1 VAKLGIF
8 GGTFNPPHIGHL
20 ICAQEARAQLGLDR
34 VVLVPA
40 FKPPHKDIAADPGPS
55 ARLRLCQLAVE
66 GDDALEVSSLEVE
79 RGGTSYTIDT
89 LRLLA
94 DQYPG
99 DDLTLVLGGDVAQG
113 LPGWR
118 DPEGILELASL
129 AVAERG
135 GVRRLDIMQRLDPL
149 ARDDRIEFFD
159 MPRCEVSSSAIRR
172 RVAASMPVRYLV
184 PESVRCELEAQGWY
198 TKGTQ

>member
-1 VAKLGIF
+1 MAKLGIF

-34 VVLVPA
+34 VVLVPTA
-40 FKPPHKDIAADPGPS
+40 KPPHKEISSDPGPV

-66 GDDALEVSSLEVE
+66 GDSGLEASSLEVD

-89 LRLLA
+89 LR
-94 DQYPG
+94 QFREHHP
-99 DDLTLVLGGDVAQG
+99 DDELTLVLGGDVAQG

-118 DPEGILELASL
+118 EPAEILELAGL

-135 GVRRLDIMQRLDPL
+135 GVRRADIMQRLEPL
-149 ARDDRIEFFD
+149 ARADRVEFFD
-159 MPRCEVSSSAIRR
+159 MPRCELSSSAIRR
-172 RVAASMPVRYLV
+172 RVLAGMPVRYLV